1 MKIVENWNKLW
12 KSTTVLLSAL
22 LAMLAA
28 AQAVLPSVQAAI
40 EPKLFA
46 QISLALAVL
55 IGALR
60 YIAQPSLK
68 TDEQP
73 PADQP

>member
-1 MKIVENWNKLW
+1 MKIVENWSKLW
-12 KSTTVLLSAL
+12 KSTTVMLSAL